1 MFMFMLMFMFMS
13 FSKTVKC
20 LTKMEFFPVRFS
32 SSFVSRWFGPGRIP
46 RTFRSRHALITMHLW
61 FLHKRLIA
69 ASDNRMDPDVA
80 LKVQEELFE
89 IFWND
94 TLCRIRKEGVREMQV
109 NKSLL
114 QVQQYTFLHLFHY
127 DHIYQSLASSKSHL
141 DPTDADEEETLPPPP
156 PPAIGENGDEMDP
169 MAVID
174 PTVDLS
180 KVENRISELKKLVWM
195 HILVRDP
202 AAKEC
207 DDHLE
212 RLAWYIEVQY
222 QNILVDW
229 PGQYVK
235 EARVAWV
242 DLPDFTGMRDNHGR
256 LVPEQL
262 MHPDDVLPK
271 PWLTNI
277 TLRGEIYYWN
287 PVNGRSQWEKPTG
300 DDLYDD
306 ENETKVA

>member
-1 MFMFMLMFMFMS
+1 MIR
-13 FSKTVKC
+13 
-20 LTKMEFFPVRFS
+20 PVDQS
-32 SSFVSRWFGPGRIP
+32 SISRWFGPGRIP
-46 RTFRSRHALITMHLW
+46 RNFRSRHALVTMHLW

-69 ASDNRMDPDVA
+69 AADNQIDPDTA
-80 LKVQEELFE
+80 LNIQEELFE

-127 DHIYQSLASSKSHL
+127 DHIYQSLASSQSHL
-141 DPTDADEEETLPPPP
+141 DQPAQDGVEEQNNASASQVPPPVGT
-156 PPAIGENGDEMDP
+156 ADLGGDEDDAMDP
-169 MAVID
+169 MSVLD
-174 PTVDLS
+174 PTLDLT
-180 KVENRISELKKLVWM
+180 KVENRIKELKKLVWM

-202 AAKEC
+202 KAKEC

-212 RLAWYIEVQY
+212 RLAWYIEAQY

-242 DLPDFTGMRDNHGR
+242 DLPDFTGMRDNHGN
-256 LVPEQL
+256 LIPEQL
-262 MHPDDVLPK
+262 MHPDDVLPV

-277 TLRGEIYYWN
+277 TLRGETYYWN
-287 PVNGRSQWEKPTG
+287 PLNGKSQWEKPSA
-300 DDLYDD
+300 DNLDNDAD
-306 ENETKVA
+306 SNCVKAS